1 MGNFL
6 DSIVETTT
14 KNIHYLET
22 KEEIEYLKYYSKIN
36 KLIEEAANHGLYE
49 LTLTFKSINEI
60 QKGYCHIE
68 YGDDVIKYR
77 NESLIETI
85 ENYYSTENFE
95 VSRNENFKPTIK
107 LTISWKEA
115 ILEQIL

>member
-14 KNIHYLET
+14 KNIHLET
-22 KEEIEYLKYYSKIN
+22 KEEIKYLKYYSDIN
-36 KLIEEAANHGLYE
+36 KLIEEAAYYGRYE
-49 LTLTFKSINEI
+49 LTLTFKSVNDFP
-60 QKGYCHIE
+60 KGYCFE
-68 YGDDVIKYR
+68 DGDTVIRYKDK
-77 NESLIETI
+77 SLIETI
-85 ENYYSTENFE
+85 ENHYKAEKFVVNKKDSFN
-95 VSRNENFKPTIK
+95 PTIE